1 MAKSFFIEI
10 HCFIKITVCNK
21 NSLFFQTGNE
31 EMVVGSPSSF
41 GEYSRQRNRLRSET
55 SISSDH
61 SISNE
66 LPEISESEGYESSSS
81 PVSPIANI
89 QLAQLQLKSM
99 PIAISPMVAA
109 LRVSGSARQRTE
121 SHCLDS
127 AFSMDEAANYFNSK
141 HGLNKI
147 RPSNVTAN
155 LGQRQERKDSSD
167 DGHYSMRSIS
177 RVFSDNEGEM
187 EESVLGKIHLE
198 MSKYHV
204 MGRFAK
210 EGEEFDAEAAFFH
223 LKQAAYLGVIEAMTN
238 IGKVYLQLPRDILPD
253 YSVERSDEN
262 LDIGFE
268 FIEKSADMG
277 DKVSMLFIAKMLDNG
292 NGLSGNK

>member
-1 MAKSFFIEI
+1 
-10 HCFIKITVCNK
+10 
-21 NSLFFQTGNE
+21 
-31 EMVVGSPSSF
+31 MVVGSPSSF
-41 GEYSRQRNRLRSET
+41 GEYNRQRNRLRSET

-127 AFSMDEAANYFNSK
+127 AFSMDEAVNYFNSK

-177 RVFSDNEGEM
+177 RVFSDDEGEM

-210 EGEEFDAEAAFFH
+210 EDEEFDAEAAFFH

-238 IGKVYLQLPRDILPD
+238 IGRIYLQLPRDILPD

-268 FIEKSADMG
+268 FIEKSAEMG
-277 DKVSMLFIAKMLDNG
+277 DKVSMLFLAKMLDNG
-292 NGLSGNK
+292 NGLSRNK